1 MAKDKTDI
9 IVPPP
14 SEPVTEKLHV
24 LKDGVDYPIHLYAT
38 EAAAGDPGET
48 TGTLKI
54 RMGNTDYFARITQN
68 LDSSA
73 AGGATPLRYKKADG
87 TIYQV
92 VQKAEWPIIVP
103 DSSGQTICVSV
114 NGQTYK
120 GANTLWFA
128 EGTAWNAWVEVADS
142 SHIAGSLNITGGTLN
157 GAVNLFVT
165 PAMEIPTGSTSYEAT
180 IPAWGGGTRD
190 VGTFTV
196 PEYIHV
202 LNLVGTT
209 PKDSYTKNYT
219 YNVKVTPGKSYP
231 ITKYVS
237 RRKSGGRY
245 RDTVNIEFNDLVISY
260 TEEKTATM
268 SVSWSPTINTY
279 ATDHDFG

>member
-38 EAAAGDPGET
+38 EAAAGYPGET

-157 GAVNLFVT
+157 STVNLSVT
-165 PAMEIPTGSTSYEAT
+165 PATEIPSGSQTYWYNPDGA
-180 IPAWGGGTRD
+180 
-190 VGTFTV
+190 TFTV
-196 PEYIHV
+196 PAHITILHLE
-202 LNLVGTT
+202 GTSSGSHT
-209 PKDSYTKNYT
+209 TNYT
-219 YNVKVTPGKSYP
+219 YNVKVTPGKAYQIKSDVSGGGITRTYYIAFNELK
-231 ITKYVS
+231 ITKRVGYKDDVS
-237 RRKSGGRY
+237 MK
-245 RDTVNIEFNDLVISY
+245 I
-260 TEEKTATM
+260 
-268 SVSWSPTINTY
+268 SWSATINTY
-279 ATDHDFG
+279 STSHDFS